1 MPKRVNI
8 HNLLSVVI
16 FASIMI
22 AGCESLPSDLTSII
36 PSQATPTKRPILYDD
51 IEPIVSATGEV
62 VPAQWSSIS
71 MAVAGVVEEVLISET
86 DKVEEGQ
93 TLILLKGTEDLQ
105 ARISA
110 AEFEVKSAQKVID
123 DLYEN
128 NDAALTGA
136 LQRISEQ
143 TIQMKASQYQLEKR
157 FTLPQNQ
164 KDLEKMEALDVMKDI
179 RDEVWARYEP
189 YKNRLDTDA
198 VKEKLQDEL
207 DEAESDYNS
216 AVTRIQYENELEVA
230 KNNLQ
235 QAREDFAMFSEGPDP
250 AEVAFAEA
258 RLENAN
264 GSLAAAEAAL
274 DDLELVAP
282 FSGTITEVNVHTNEW
297 VNPGKGVILLADL
310 DHLRIETID
319 LNEIDA
325 ARLMIGDRASVTFDA
340 FPDLALGGTVIR
352 IAQKSDSGSS
362 VNYKVIIQLDE
373 IPDNLRWDMT
383 AFVDIEVNE

>member
-1 MPKRVNI
+1 MPKRVNV
-8 HNLLSVVI
+8 HNLFLVVI
-16 FASIMI
+16 FASILI
-22 AGCESLPSDLTSII
+22 AGCESLPSDLTSLI
-36 PSQATPTKRPILYDD
+36 PSQATPTKRPILYND

-71 MAVAGVVEEVLISET
+71 MAIAGVVEEVLVSET

-93 TLILLKGTEDLQ
+93 VLIRLKGTEDLQ
-105 ARISA
+105 ATISA
-110 AEFEVKSAQKVID
+110 TKFEVQAAQKVID
-123 DLYEN
+123 DLYKN
-128 NDAALTGA
+128 NDAALTETTQG
-136 LQRISEQ
+136 ISDY
-143 TIQMKASQYQLEKR
+143 TIQVKTAQYQIDKR
-157 FTLPQNQ
+157 FTLPHNQ
-164 KDLEKMEALDVMKDI
+164 KDLEKMEALDLMKEI

-198 VKEKLQDEL
+198 IKEKLQDEL

-216 AVTRIQYENELEVA
+216 AVTRIEYENQLEIA
-230 KNNLQ
+230 QTNLQ
-235 QAREDFAMFSEGPDP
+235 KAREDFLMFSEGPDP

-264 GSLAAAEAAL
+264 VSLAAAEAAL
-274 DDLELVAP
+274 DDLELIAP
-282 FSGTITEVNVHTNEW
+282 FTGTITEVNVHTNEW
-297 VNPGKGVILLADL
+297 INPGKGVILLADL

-325 ARLMIGDRASVTFDA
+325 ARLKIGDRAIITFDA
-340 FPDLALGGTVIR
+340 FPDLTLGGTVIR

-383 AFVDIEVNE
+383 AFVDIEFNE

>member
-1 MPKRVNI
+1 MPKRVNV
-8 HNLLSVVI
+8 HNLLLVVL
-16 FASIMI
+16 FASII
-22 AGCESLPSDLTSII
+22 FAGCESLPSDLTSFI
-36 PSQATPTKRPILYDD
+36 PSQATPTKRPNLYND

-62 VPAQWSSIS
+62 VPAQWSSLS
-71 MAVAGVVEEVLISET
+71 VATAGVIEEILVSET

-93 TLILLKGTEDLQ
+93 GLVLLKGTKDLQ
-105 ARISA
+105 ARIASA
-110 AEFEVKSAQKVID
+110 NYEVQSAQKVID

-128 NDAALTGA
+128 NDAALTEA

-164 KDLEKMEALDVMKDI
+164 KDLERMEALDLMKEV

-207 DEAESDYNS
+207 DEAESDYNA
-216 AVTRIQYENELEVA
+216 AVTRIEYENELEVA
-230 KNNLQ
+230 QNNLQ
-235 QAREDFAMFSEGPDP
+235 QSREDFLMFSEGPDP
-250 AEVAFAEA
+250 VEVAFAEA

-264 GSLAAAEAAL
+264 VSLSAAEAAL
-274 DDLELVAP
+274 EDLALLAP
-282 FSGTITEVNVHTNEW
+282 FTGTVTEVNVNTNEW

-310 DHLRIETID
+310 DHLHIETID

-325 ARLMIGDRASVTFDA
+325 ARLNIGDRAIVTFDA
-340 FPDLALGGTVIR
+340 FPDLTLGGTVIR

-362 VNYKVIIQLDE
+362 VNYKVVIQLDE